1 MGCMASSIVI
11 NLIVS
16 AAFGASGII
25 YFSEKVWSSHPKPA
39 VLEWE

>member
-11 NLIVS
+11 TLIVS
-16 AAFGASGII
+16 AAFGALGIT
-25 YFSEKVWSSHPKPA
+25 YFGEKVWSSHPKPA